1 MRCLQNSTKCR
12 PVSKHENETDA
23 DDRVRQHCQIKFTH
37 KLQICLNINTILL
50 LKTEK

>member
-1 MRCLQNSTKCR
+1 MKCLQNSTKYR
-12 PVSKHENETDA
+12 PVSKNENETDA

-37 KLQICLNINTILL
+37 KLHNINTILL